1 VTSIDEMFKRRKDMT
16 FWVWFTAIAA
26 ISGIISALHAVMT
39 ARTSQGAIAWGISL
53 VTFPVVTVPAYWVLG
68 RNKFEGYVTAK
79 RMVGSD
85 FEKDYEVLDERL
97 AKYRIPKAELPYG
110 AHAAEKLADIPFL
123 TGNAVE
129 LLIDGDATF
138 ESIIAGIEQA
148 EQYVLFQF
156 YIINDDELGRRFK
169 DLLIKKAREGVAVH
183 MLYDEIGSANLS
195 KDFIHE
201 LRQAGA
207 EINAFN
213 TRKGVRNRFQIN
225 FRNHRK
231 VVVVD
236 GKEAW
241 IGGHNVGDEYLG
253 KDPKFGHW
261 RDTHMRMAGPA
272 ALSAQL
278 SFCADWHWAT
288 DDFSRHLNW
297 HPAPAE
303 SENIPIII
311 LPSGPA
317 DDVEIASLMFLHSIN
332 AAKKRVWIQSPY
344 FVPDDAII
352 SALQLAAL
360 RGVDV
365 RVLIPDEIDHML
377 VWLCAFS
384 YHKDVT
390 MTGAKIYRYTNGFL
404 HAKTILIDD
413 STSSI
418 GTANLDNR
426 SLRLNFEITSWM
438 YDTDFA
444 RQMETMYLADF
455 ENARLMTSEDLSK
468 RPWWFKLAVQ
478 FARLTAPIQ

>member
-1 VTSIDEMFKRRKDMT
+1 MT
-16 FWVWFTAIAA
+16 FWLWFAGLVGVL
-26 ISGIISALHAVMT
+26 GIISALHAVMT

-68 RNKFEGYVTAK
+68 RNKFAGYVTAK

-85 FEKDYEVLDERL
+85 FERDSEVLDERL
-97 AKYRIPKAELPYG
+97 ATYRIPKTELSDG
-110 AHAAEKLADIPFL
+110 AHVAEKLADIPFL

-138 ESIIAGIEQA
+138 KSIIAGIEQA

-156 YIINDDELGRRFK
+156 YIINDDDLGRRCK
-169 DLLIKKAREGVAVH
+169 DLLVNKTKEGVAVH
-183 MLYDEIGSANLS
+183 ILYDEIGSQNLTQG
-195 KDFIHE
+195 FIHE
-201 LRQAGA
+201 LRHAGA

-213 TRKGVRNRFQIN
+213 TRKGPGNRFQIN

-253 KDPKFGHW
+253 RDPKFGHW

-288 DDFSRHLNW
+288 NDFMRHLNW
-297 HPAPAE
+297 HPTPAE

-317 DDVEIASLMFLHSIN
+317 DDVEIASLMFLHAIN
-332 AAKKRVWIQSPY
+332 SAKKRVWIQSPY
-344 FVPDDAII
+344 FVPDDALI

-365 RVLIPDEIDHML
+365 RVLIPDEIDHLL

-384 YHKDVT
+384 YHKDAT
-390 MTGAKIYRYTNGFL
+390 MTGAKIYRYTHGFL

-413 STSSI
+413 SMSAI

-426 SLRLNFEITSWM
+426 SLRLNFEITAWM
-438 YDTDFA
+438 YDVEFA
-444 RQMETMYLADF
+444 QRMETMYLTDF
-455 ENARLMTSEDLSK
+455 ENARLMTAEDLSE